1 MGSGGA
7 AHCGGNIR
15 EEYVGKPHAK
25 DLCAEDK
32 NMQERN
38 ERRQDEWK
46 DSLCSWIGKINI
58 V

>member
-1 MGSGGA
+1 MQ
-7 AHCGGNIR
+7 
-15 EEYVGKPHAK
+15 K

-46 DSLCSWIGKINI
+46 TVCVHGLGKLILFKRI
-58 V
+58 FR